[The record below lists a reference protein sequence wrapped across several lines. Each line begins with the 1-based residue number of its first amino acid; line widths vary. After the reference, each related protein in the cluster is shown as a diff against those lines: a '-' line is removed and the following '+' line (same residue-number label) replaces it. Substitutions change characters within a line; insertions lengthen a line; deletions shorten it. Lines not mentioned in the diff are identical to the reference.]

1 MKPRSKEGRT
11 FNISAGERPK
21 VLLLGNGIAREYY
34 EGANWNKV
42 LEQIRIDGGF
52 ALPSEQYQMPMP
64 LKADMFAKN
73 NLNKFIE
80 LLNVDLPHDK
90 EHDLLSRLLNMN
102 FDYIL
107 TTNYTYEAECAVL
120 NSPEIKIS
128 LINSTHY
135 LRENRYFNDNREY
148 SNNETEQHRVEI
160 DTLQKYENLIST
172 YNDIENKKIWHI
184 HGEAAYPNTMVLGYS
199 AYAQL
204 LHTYM
209 KKIEDPE
216 NGWLNAFVNGDV
228 YILGFGMD
236 FAEIDLWWLLQ
247 HKSETWKK
255 RKGKK
260 PDTLYFNPQPYY
272 PDSSAILQY
281 TQGATEWCK
290 IKMLRSC
297 GVKIKNIRFNN
308 IKKDNSNNNDNSM
321 SYNEFYE
328 FAKNKIE
335 EHIEKRKQ
343 EN

>member
-1 MKPRSKEGRT
+1 MTENYR
-11 FNISAGERPK
+11 AK

-34 EGANWNKV
+34 NGAGWNKV
-42 LEQIRIDGGF
+42 FEQIRIDGHF
-52 ALPSEQYQMPMP
+52 ALPSEQYQMSMP

-73 NLNKFIE
+73 NLDKFLE
-80 LLNVDLPHDK
+80 LLKIDLPHDK
-90 EHDLLSRLLNMN
+90 EHNFFPQLLNLD

-107 TTNYTYEAECAVL
+107 TTNYTYEAECALL
-120 NSPEIKIS
+120 NLREIEIS

-135 LRENRYFNDNREY
+135 LSGNKYFNNNREY
-148 SNNETEQHRVEI
+148 SNNETTEQHRAEI
-160 DTLQKYENLIST
+160 DNLQKYEDLIST

-209 KKIEDPE
+209 EKIEAPE

-260 PDTLYFNPQPYY
+260 PDTLYFNPQPYC
-272 PDSSAILQY
+272 PDNSAILQY
-281 TQGATEWCK
+281 MHGTSEWCK

-308 IKKDNSNNNDNSM
+308 IQKDDSNNNYESTG
-321 SYNEFYE
+321 YKEFYE
-328 FAKNKIE
+328 LAKDKIE
-335 EHIEKRKQ
+335 ESIENRKQ
-343 EN
+343 EL